1 VRTLTAVYVD
11 FQSQDCYRVWRW
23 LCLLPEG
30 DKVDIRPYSLD
41 AVRLGDPGPWE
52 RKDTGSA
59 GLELLALGELAR
71 DTGPELHR
79 RFVGEA
85 FRLVHEEAG
94 ERSGLE
100 AWLALGTRLGL
111 DLDAFTADSERW
123 RAEVG
128 LWHAEAADEL
138 GIARL
143 PSLLFGDRHALYVK
157 LLRDITDAEA
167 AQRLLDDLSD
177 LVVHPVGEVQRQT

>member
-1 VRTLTAVYVD
+1 MHTLTAVYVD
-11 FQSQDCYRVWRW
+11 FQSRDCYRVWRW
-23 LCLLPEG
+23 VGLLPGG
-30 DKVDIRPYSLD
+30 DKVDVRPFSLD
-41 AVRLGDPGPWE
+41 ALRVGDSSPWE
-52 RKDTGSA
+52 REDTGSA

-71 DTGPELHR
+71 EAGPDLHH
-79 RFVGEA
+79 RFVDEA
-85 FRLVHEEAG
+85 FRLVHEEAA

-128 LWHAEAADEL
+128 LWHAEAADEH
-138 GIARL
+138 GIGRL
-143 PSLLFGDRHALYVK
+143 PTLLFGDRHALYVK
-157 LLRDITDAEA
+157 LVRDVTDTAA

-177 LVVHPVGEVQRQT
+177 LVGHPVGEVQRQT